1 MKKVIGQVKR
11 VYLPDE
17 KINGEPVL
25 DLYKTNI
32 GFEIEIKGKTFNYIE
47 KQNKENVKIHRLDK
61 VYVFFDLEKSKL
73 PIAIKVVE

>member
-47 KQNKENVKIHRLDK
+47 KQNKENVKI
-61 VYVFFDLEKSKL
+61 YT
-73 PIAIKVVE
+73 